1 MASERAIAK
10 SIKMVY
16 VQPFYWAV
24 TNGGVFQGDVFFT
37 RRAAIRHKDELS
49 RSNGHTYYEIRKITI
64 QEVTDGK

>member
-10 SIKMVY
+10 SRKMIY

-37 RRAAIRHKDELS
+37 RRDAIRHKEEHS
-49 RSNGHTYYEIRKITI
+49 RRHGHSYYEIRKIKI
-64 QEVTDGK
+64 WEIR